1 MGSEKLN
8 KKKIRFKW
16 AANSALFRILFLT
29 IILIVPIN
37 IITLYMSSR
46 AIVKV
51 ENQISSDIENALAL
65 NMNQVDFLLDA
76 ISYRLYYMGIE
87 DQNFAWLNTKTATP
101 GNDDEYSKQIHAVN
115 VLNSTLTEI
124 TNTYTWVDS
133 VFCYFP
139 DKEYFLSNSTSSY
152 GNGRESVISII
163 KNNDEE
169 KIGRWVV
176 VDNDNNLLFRI
187 MKYGDSY
194 YGAWLNLDNFIN
206 EMKVDNSENFIVF
219 ADQKGFII
227 SSDEELKKINI
238 LEQNQTVQYK
248 GKQYITLSVKSSK
261 GDFYIGEMVTRDT
274 LQKSIP
280 GYIRAM
286 RYVVI
291 FALLAIPFL
300 IWGFVRW
307 MVRPVVALVDGMTA
321 IEKGDLDYRIKEVTK
336 SNEFA
341 MINRNFNEMMDK
353 VLELK
358 INIYE
363 QEIDKQNTRMQYLS
377 QQIQPHFILNAMN
390 IIYSYEPEEYP
401 LIQRMILCLSK
412 YYQFV
417 VNANKPYVRLKDE
430 FEHINN
436 YLEIQKIRYS
446 EKLVYNV
453 EFQKEARNA
462 VIPPLIIQ
470 NLAENIIKYALMEEG
485 VVEISLKA
493 IAINDTIK
501 VVLVDNGFGI
511 KDKTLDKIREFQKTG
526 VQQKGLGIGI
536 QNTIERLNLFFNGE
550 AKFSIMRGTDNKG
563 TVVEII
569 FPFRGEEEVEDEGD
583 YS

>member
-1 MGSEKLN
+1 MKF
-8 KKKIRFKW
+8 RW

-29 IILIVPIN
+29 IILVLPIN
-37 IITLYMSSR
+37 LITLYMSSK

-51 ENQISSDIENALAL
+51 ENQISSDIENALEL

-76 ISYRLYYMGIE
+76 VSYRMYYMGIE
-87 DQNFAWLNTKTATP
+87 DQDFAWLNTKIAP
-101 GNDDEYSKQIHAVN
+101 EGNDEEYTKQLHAVN
-115 VLNSTLTEI
+115 KLNATLTEI

-139 DKEYFLSNSTSSY
+139 DKDYFLSNSSSNY
-152 GNGRESVISII
+152 ETGRESVIWII

-176 VDNDNNLLFRI
+176 VEDNSNLLFRI
-187 MKYGDSY
+187 IKYGDSF

-206 EMKVDNSENFIVF
+206 EMKIQESENFIVF
-219 ADQKGFII
+219 ANKDGYIV
-227 SSDEELKKINI
+227 SNDEELKNINI
-238 LEQNQTVQYK
+238 LKQDQTVQYN

-261 GDFYIGEMVTRDT
+261 GDFYIAELVTRDT

-280 GYIRAM
+280 GYISAM

-321 IEKGDLDYRIKEVTK
+321 IEKGDLDYRIKEDTK

-363 QEIDKQNTRMQYLS
+363 QEIEKQNTRMQYLS

-412 YYQFV
+412 YYQFI
-417 VNANKPYVRLKDE
+417 VNADKPYVSLKNE
-430 FEHINN
+430 FEHIDN

-446 EKLVYNV
+446 DKLVYNV
-453 EFQKEARNA
+453 EFGKEAKNA

-470 NLAENIIKYALMEEG
+470 NLAENIIKYALMDEG
-485 VVEISLKA
+485 VVEISLTA
-493 IAINDTIK
+493 QAINNNIK
-501 VVLVDNGFGI
+501 ILLTDNGYGI
-511 KDKTLDKIREFQKTG
+511 KDKTLEKIKRFQKTG
-526 VQQKGLGIGI
+526 VPQKGLGIGI
-536 QNTIERLNLFFNGE
+536 QNTIERLNLFFNGR
-550 AKFSIMRGTDNKG
+550 AKFSIRRGTENRG
-563 TVVEII
+563 TIVEII
-569 FPFRGEEEVEDEGD
+569 FPFRREDEVESESD
-583 YS
+583 YSR

>member
-1 MGSEKLN
+1 
-8 KKKIRFKW
+8 
-16 AANSALFRILFLT
+16 
-29 IILIVPIN
+29 
-37 IITLYMSSR
+37 MSSR

-51 ENQISSDIENALAL
+51 ENQISTDIENALAL

-76 ISYRLYYMGIE
+76 VSYRMYYLGIE
-87 DQNFAWLNTKTATP
+87 DQDFAWLNTKTASEE
-101 GNDDEYSKQIHAVN
+101 NVEEYSKQLHSVN
-115 VLNSTLTEI
+115 KLNATLTEI
-124 TNTYTWVDS
+124 TNTYSWVDS

-139 DKEYFLSNSTSSY
+139 DKEYFLSNSTSNY
-152 GNGRESVISII
+152 AGGRASVIDII
-163 KNNDEE
+163 KNNEEE
-169 KIGRWVV
+169 KIGMWVV
-176 VDNDNNLLFRI
+176 AEENSNLLFRI
-187 MKYGDSY
+187 IRYGDSY
-194 YGAWLNLDNFIN
+194 YGAWLSLDNFIS
-206 EMKVDNSENFIVF
+206 EMEVEDSENLIVF
-219 ADQKGFII
+219 ADEKGNVI
-227 SSDEELKKINI
+227 SGDEDLNNINV
-238 LEQNQTVQYK
+238 LEQNQIVKYQD
-248 GKQYITLSVKSSK
+248 KQYITISVKSSK
-261 GDFYIGEMVTRDT
+261 GDFYIAELVTRDT

-321 IEKGDLDYRIKEVTK
+321 IEKGDLEYRIKEVTK

-363 QEIDKQNTRMQYLS
+363 QEIERQNTRMQYLS

-401 LIQRMILCLSK
+401 LIQKMVLCLSK

-417 VNANKPYVRLKDE
+417 VNANKPYVMLKNE

-446 EKLVYNV
+446 EKLIYKVDC
-453 EFQKEARNA
+453 QKEAKKA
-462 VIPPLIIQ
+462 AIPPLIIQ
-470 NLAENIIKYALMEEG
+470 NLVENIIKYALMDEG
-485 VVEISLKA
+485 VVEISLTA
-493 IAINDTIK
+493 IVKNENIEII
-501 VVLVDNGFGI
+501 LIDNGYGI
-511 KDKTLDKIREFQKTG
+511 KDKTLQKIRKFQETG
-526 VQQKGLGIGI
+526 LPQKGLGIGI

-550 AKFSIMRGTDNKG
+550 AKFSIRRVSEKRG
-563 TVVEII
+563 TVVEIV
-569 FPFRGEEEVEDEGD
+569 FPFRREEEVDDEGD